1 MKKGMQLRIVLGAA
15 MIAATVGLLYG
26 DWWLEKTATEL
37 AKGLPL
43 GVVMVALTVVGYFEL
58 ARLAGAMGV
67 RMAAFT
73 GPLGAAA
80 LAALPVWQQVLP
92 ASAGGF
98 LPLLALT
105 VTTGAIFLEQMLSA
119 RVEDAFRRI
128 AATLLAVVYLGAGGA
143 MILAVRTTFGMGA
156 LAMFLAAVKGTDIGA
171 YFTGSAI
178 GRHKMIPWLSPGKS
192 WEGLAG
198 GVVFAAAASAL
209 CAWGFRLG
217 ELLTPWQ
224 ALGFGAVVAIVGQ
237 FGDLCESLLKRSAAA
252 KDSGS
257 LVPEFGGL
265 LDILDSPLL
274 AAPAAYLVLLALA

>member
-105 VTTGAIFLEQMLSA
+105 VTTGA
-119 RVEDAFRRI
+119 
-128 AATLLAVVYLGAGGA
+128 
-143 MILAVRTTFGMGA
+143 
-156 LAMFLAAVKGTDIGA
+156 
-171 YFTGSAI
+171 
-178 GRHKMIPWLSPGKS
+178 
-192 WEGLAG
+192 
-198 GVVFAAAASAL
+198 
-209 CAWGFRLG
+209 
-217 ELLTPWQ
+217 
-224 ALGFGAVVAIVGQ
+224 
-237 FGDLCESLLKRSAAA
+237 
-252 KDSGS
+252 
-257 LVPEFGGL
+257 
-265 LDILDSPLL
+265 
-274 AAPAAYLVLLALA
+274 

>member
-1 MKKGMQLRIVLGAA
+1 MKKGMKLRIVLGAA

-26 DWWLEKTATEL
+26 DWWLEHADAEL
-37 AKGLPL
+37 AAGLPL

-58 ARLAGAMGV
+58 ARLAGALGV
-67 RMAAFT
+67 RMAVFA

-80 LAALPVWQQVLP
+80 LAALPVWQQILP
-92 ASAGGF
+92 DSAGGF
-98 LPLLALT
+98 LPLLVLA
-105 VTTGAIFLEQMLSA
+105 VTTAAVFLEQMLSA
-119 RVEDAFRRI
+119 RIEDGFRRI

-143 MILAVRTTFGMGA
+143 MILAVRTTFGVPA
-156 LAMFLAAVKGTDIGA
+156 LAMFLMAVKGTDIGA

-192 WEGLAG
+192 WEGLVG
-198 GVVFAAAASAL
+198 GVVFAAAVSAL

-224 ALGFGAVVAIVGQ
+224 ALGFGAVVALVGQ

-274 AAPAAYLVLLALA
+274 AAPAAYLVLLALS